1 MRQDMAFEPIA
12 GLDRAAQLEW
22 IQSLRSRT
30 AHIELL
36 FHDGDADHLL
46 TSTLAWLDSSRCVR
60 VGARP
65 GYGRPQPS
73 AVLHRYPYDRSILQ
87 ALDDSGGIF
96 EYVSAS
102 SGDVVRFTGLG
113 NVDVT
118 FCDRLGSVLGSTVTR
133 EGLILMPRGRGLG
146 TRSWPASGHRT

>member
-12 GLDRAAQLEW
+12 GLNRAAQLEW
-22 IQSLRSRT
+22 MQSLRSRT

-36 FHDGDADHLL
+36 FHDGDTHHPL
-46 TSTLAWLDSSRCVR
+46 TSTLAWLDPSRR
-60 VGARP
+60 VGVGSRP
-65 GYGRPQPS
+65 GYSRPQPS
-73 AVLHRYPYDRSILQ
+73 ALLHCYPYDRSILQ
-87 ALDDSGGIF
+87 AVDDLGGIF

-118 FCDRLGSVLGSTVTR
+118 FCDRLGSVLGSTVTH
-133 EGLILMPRGRGLG
+133 EGLILMPRGLG